1 MIGVFLL
8 IFSRLVF
15 IKVVCLKIIGCREI
29 SDFFYGYNLTAYV
42 ISLRHHEDV
51 AVANQWG

>member
-15 IKVVCLKIIGCREI
+15 IKVVCFKKSGVVRYPI
-29 SDFFYGYNLTAYV
+29 FYGHNLTAYV
-42 ISLRHHEDV
+42 ISLRHHEDG